1 MLSGTRSD
9 WTVQSQV
16 RRGRLDACSLLG
28 AGQAGRKSTTVVDE
42 RAMWLAT
49 DVGRLAQITVSEN
62 VLE

>member
-1 MLSGTRSD
+1 MLSGIRSD

-28 AGQAGRKSTTVVDE
+28 VGQAGRKSTTVVDG
-42 RAMWLAT
+42 RAMWPT
-49 DVGRLAQITVSEN
+49 DVRRLAQITVSEN